1 MKKLLTACIL
11 PGLIALGACNK
22 GSHSAQLSYA
32 TDGFG
37 TNPGGTIGKMDA
49 IQENPFIKTKDSA
62 VTTFSVDADGGSY
75 ALVRKA
81 LETSMQLNHYKDA
94 IRTEEF
100 INYFTYN
107 YPDPVDGNNIAVN
120 GEVSTCPWNTAHKLV
135 RIGIKGKSVQKA
147 NYPAANF
154 VLVIDVSGSMSTPDK
169 LELLKNGF
177 ITFVNQMRAEDKI
190 AIVTYAGEDAVRLLS
205 TPGTKKNEIIAA
217 IKGLGASGST
227 NGAGG
232 IKRAYQIANEN
243 FIAGG
248 NNRIILGTDGDF
260 NVGIT
265 NTDELIKLIE
275 EYKARGIYLTTLGV
289 GLGNYNEAMM
299 EKIANKGDGTYEYLD
314 SEAELQKLFIEEY
327 NKFVTVA
334 KDVKVQVSFNKDLV
348 EEYRLI
354 GYENRSLT
362 NDDFKDDS
370 KDAGE
375 IGAGQTITAIYEVKP
390 VANAAFKLKP
400 SFGIQFRYK
409 KSADEAS
416 IPLSLDIY
424 DNGNSFAEASEDMR
438 FASSLAA
445 LGAYLRGSAYTRGV
459 TLSSIK
465 DWASAATTFDPG
477 GHRKKHLQLLNKV
490 Q

>member
-1 MKKLLTACIL
+1 MKKLCSAFAMLTTVFFF
-11 PGLIALGACNK
+11 ACNK
-22 GSHSAQLSYA
+22 GGVPGSGNYAGDYNTGSAA
-32 TDGFG
+32 
-37 TNPGGTIGKMDA
+37 IGKMDA

-62 VTTFSVDADGGSY
+62 VTTFSVDADGASY
-75 ALVRKA
+75 ALTRKA
-81 LETSMQLNHYKDA
+81 LENNVSLKHFKEA

-107 YPDPVDGNNIAVN
+107 YPEATDGNNIAVN
-120 GEVSTCPWNTAHKLV
+120 GEVSACPWNAAHKLV
-135 RIGIKGKSVQKA
+135 RIGIKGKSVAKTS
-147 NYPAANF
+147 YPAANF
-154 VLVIDVSGSMSTPDK
+154 VLVIDVSGSMSSPDK

-177 ITFVNQMRAEDKI
+177 ITFVNQMRLEDKI

-217 IKGLGASGST
+217 IKGLGSGGST

-232 IKRAYQIANEN
+232 IKRAYEIANQN

-248 NNRIILGTDGDF
+248 NNRVIIGTDGDF

-275 EYKARGIYLTTLGV
+275 EYKAKGVYLTTLGV
-289 GLGNYNEAMM
+289 GLGNLNEGMM
-299 EKIANKGDGTYEYLD
+299 EKIANKGDGNYEYLD
-314 SEAELQKLFIEEY
+314 SEAELQKLFIDEY
-327 NKFVTVA
+327 SKFVTVA
-334 KDVKVQVSFNKDLV
+334 KDVKVQVSFNTELI
-348 EEYRLI
+348 EAYRLI
-354 GYENRSLT
+354 GYENRSLS

-390 VANAAFKLKP
+390 VANAAFKVQP

-409 KSADEAS
+409 KSANEAS

-424 DNGNSFAEASEDMR
+424 DNGNSFSDASEDMR

-445 LGAYLRGSAYTRGV
+445 LGLYLRGSAFRSTIS
-459 TLSSIK
+459 LSDIK
-465 DWASAATTFDPG
+465 TWASGATTFDPG
-477 GHRKKHLQLLNKV
+477 GYRKKHLQLLNKV

>member
-1 MKKLLTACIL
+1 MKKLYPAFVLLAVV
-11 PGLIALGACNK
+11 AFGACNK
-22 GSHSAQLSYA
+22 GGVPGSGSYA
-32 TDGFG
+32 VDYR
-37 TNPGGTIGKMDA
+37 PGSQPIGQLNA

-75 ALVRKA
+75 ALVRKLLEVNPQQLANYKEA
-81 LETSMQLNHYKDA
+81 L
-94 IRTEEF
+94 RTEEF

-107 YPDPVDGNNIAVN
+107 YPDATDGNNIAVN
-120 GEVSTCPWNTAHKLV
+120 GEVSACPWNAAHKLV
-135 RIGIKGKSVQKA
+135 RIGIKGKSVAKA

-154 VLVIDVSGSMSTPDK
+154 VLVIDVSGSMSSPDK

-177 ITFVNQMRAEDKI
+177 ITFVNQMRPEDKI

-205 TPGTKKNEIIAA
+205 TPGTKKNEIITA
-217 IKGLGASGST
+217 IKGLGSSGST

-232 IKRAYQIANEN
+232 IKRAYEIANQN

-265 NTDELIKLIE
+265 NTDDLIKLIE
-275 EYKARGIYLTTLGV
+275 EYKAKGIYLTALGV
-289 GLGNYNEAMM
+289 GLGNLNEAMM
-299 EKIANKGDGTYEYLD
+299 EKIANKGDGNYEYLD
-314 SEAELQKLFIEEY
+314 NEAELQKLFIDEY
-327 NKFVTVA
+327 SKFVTVA

-348 EEYRLI
+348 EAYRLI
-354 GYENRSLT
+354 GYENRSLS

-375 IGAGQTITAIYEVKP
+375 IGAGQTITAIYEIQP
-390 VANAAFKLKP
+390 VANAAFKVQP

-409 KSADEAS
+409 KSANEAS

-424 DNGNSFAEASEDMR
+424 DNGNSFSDATEDMR

-445 LGAYLRGSAYTRGV
+445 LGLYLRGSAFRSTIS
-459 TLSSIK
+459 LSDIK
-465 DWASAATTFDPG
+465 TWASGATTFDPG
-477 GHRKKHLQLLNKV
+477 GYRKKHIQLLNKV